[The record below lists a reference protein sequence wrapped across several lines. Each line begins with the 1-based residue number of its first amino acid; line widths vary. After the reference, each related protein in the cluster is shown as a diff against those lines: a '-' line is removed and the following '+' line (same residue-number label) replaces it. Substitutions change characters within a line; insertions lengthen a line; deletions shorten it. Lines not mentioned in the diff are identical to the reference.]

1 MNPLEN
7 PMIPDSVLRM
17 EAVQS
22 ATATSP
28 EGEEMSDFM
37 SRVNII
43 YAFLSHTVAPAE
55 AAPDGACRH

>member
-1 MNPLEN
+1 MDHQ
-7 PMIPDSVLRM
+7 MIPDSVLRM

-37 SRVNII
+37 GRVQII
-43 YAFLSHTVAPAE
+43 YAFLSHTAQPAE
-55 AAPDGACRH
+55 AAPYGACQH